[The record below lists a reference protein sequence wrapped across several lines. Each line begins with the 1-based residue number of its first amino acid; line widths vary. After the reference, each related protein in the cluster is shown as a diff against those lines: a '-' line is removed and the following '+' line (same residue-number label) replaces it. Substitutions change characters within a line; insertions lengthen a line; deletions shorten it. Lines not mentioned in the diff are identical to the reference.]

1 MKKLKKAVIIGYG
14 SIGKKHAN
22 ILKKLKLFNK
32 IYIVTNQKVASNFKK
47 INSLNYLK
55 NIDPDY
61 FLICSE
67 TNKHYLQLKYIVNNF
82 KRKIIFVEKPLYEK
96 NYDLKLNNNKVFVG
110 YNFRFHPIVQYIK
123 NFIKNKKVLSVTV
136 LCGSFLPNWRK
147 NILYNKSYSSDKSK
161 GGGVLLDLSHEFDY
175 TKWILGPMIK
185 KYFSYK
191 KISNL
196 KISSN
201 DFLSFIGSSKKA
213 KYILINLDYFSKIPK
228 RQIILE
234 GNNFSLHADLINNYI
249 KVKKFEKNKLIKFS
263 SLSNIKSY
271 IFQHKNILNKKKKIA
286 CTYSE
291 AEKLTNFFSKIQK

>member
-1 MKKLKKAVIIGYG
+1 MKKLKKAAIIGYG

-22 ILKKLKLFNK
+22 ILSKLKIFNE
-32 IYIVTNQKVASNFKK
+32 IYIITNQKVVSNFKK

-67 TNKHYLQLKYIVNNF
+67 TKKHYQQLKYIVNNF
-82 KRKIIFVEKPLYEK
+82 RKKIIFVEKPLYEK
-96 NYDLKLNNNKVFVG
+96 NYKLNLNNNKVFIG
-110 YNFRFHPIVQYIK
+110 YNFRFHPIIKYLK
-123 NFIKNKKVLSVTV
+123 NFIKNKKVLSATV

-147 NILYNKSYSSDKSK
+147 NILYNKSYSSDKSR

-175 TKWILGPMIK
+175 VKWILGPIIK

-201 DFLSFIGSSKKA
+201 DFMSFIGSSKKA

-249 KVKKFEKNKLIKFS
+249 KIKELEKNKLIKFS
-263 SLSNIKSY
+263 SLSNKKSY

-286 CTYSE
+286 CTYKE
-291 AEKLTNFFSKIQK
+291 AIKLTNFFSNIQK

>member
-1 MKKLKKAVIIGYG
+1 MKKNKKAVIIGYG
-14 SIGKKHAN
+14 SIGKKHAD
-22 ILKKLKLFNK
+22 ILNKLKLFNE
-32 IYIVTNQKVASNFKK
+32 IYIVTNQKVVSNFKK
-47 INSLNYLK
+47 INSLNNLK

-67 TNKHYLQLKYIVNNF
+67 TNKHYRQLKYIVNNF
-82 KRKIIFVEKPLYEK
+82 KKKIIFIEKPLYEK
-96 NYDLKLNNNKVFVG
+96 NYKLKLNNNKIFIG
-110 YNFRFHPIVQYIK
+110 YNFRFHPILQYLK
-123 NFIKNKKVLSVTV
+123 NFIKNKKVLSATV

-147 NILYNKSYSSDKSK
+147 NISYNKSYSSDKSR

-185 KYFSYK
+185 QYFLYK

-201 DFLSFIGSSKKA
+201 DFMSFIGSSKKA

-249 KVKKFEKNKLIKFS
+249 KIKELEKNKLIKFS
-263 SLSNIKSY
+263 SLSNKKSY

-286 CTYSE
+286 CTYKE
-291 AEKLTNFFSKIQK
+291 AIKLTNFFSNIQK